1 VFEEKARKVFV
12 ADVLRI
18 GERRD
23 YFISPSHHHKTSHG
37 PLHPDLSTPTT
48 LKSETQ
54 FGSPPSPSHSQA
66 RKTSQNG
73 KQPGTTAMPMRCVT
87 IKRFN
92 FDPYIWASSQRAE
105 EVVCDE
111 WLTVPERAYVW
122 DAAV

>member
-1 VFEEKARKVFV
+1 
-12 ADVLRI
+12 
-18 GERRD
+18 
-23 YFISPSHHHKTSHG
+23 
-37 PLHPDLSTPTT
+37 
-48 LKSETQ
+48 
-54 FGSPPSPSHSQA
+54 
-66 RKTSQNG
+66 
-73 KQPGTTAMPMRCVT
+73 MPMRCVT